1 MRFFREFFKCLKRG
15 WHIKPAFKRAWEVSR
30 NA

>member
-1 MRFFREFFKCLKRG
+1 MKFLKDYFRFRGYGWSFKN
-15 WHIKPAFKRAWEVSR
+15 AVKRAWEVSR